1 MSSLLQDPHRMFIQ
15 IMMGKK
21 ICSAEEIRRLHRD
34 CHEKNGTQR
43 GDLKEFV
50 EKINNAINPHN
61 LAIKKGKDEISG
73 EEYYVL
79 INTANDELSRLNT
92 IYKSKDLE
100 LFKRIVICV
109 GEDANFTCLSDMD
122 YTNTI
127 FKMKHKIASPKIL
140 EPSTQS
146 SKAKV
151 IIGIVESEDGKV
163 SSSTVLN
170 NASAVDIRIKDANE
184 TIIRFNK
191 DGWLLE
197 QEGSLYFSTRAI
209 VELEHFLMTNY
220 GELVSRCSVCKN
232 IVLQGVNCAS
242 CDTKIHFHCKE
253 NYFSKVA
260 VNNTCPGCNEHFE

>member
-100 LFKRIVICV
+100 LFKRI
-109 GEDANFTCLSDMD
+109 
-122 YTNTI
+122 
-127 FKMKHKIASPKIL
+127 
-140 EPSTQS
+140 
-146 SKAKV
+146 